1 MLALVDDRGV
11 ERKMVLAVSVW
22 AALAAEEQAPRC
34 RRFLVADSTLPASHT
49 QQHNIA
55 L

>member
-34 RRFLVADSTLPASHT
+34 RPRKIK
-49 QQHNIA
+49 QHVIKGQPK